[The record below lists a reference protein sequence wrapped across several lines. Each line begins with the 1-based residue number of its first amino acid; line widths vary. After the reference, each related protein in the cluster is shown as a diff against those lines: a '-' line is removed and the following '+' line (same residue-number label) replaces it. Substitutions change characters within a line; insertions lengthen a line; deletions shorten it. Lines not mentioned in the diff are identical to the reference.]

1 LFGVFK
7 YVIPKILIML
17 FISIA
22 SNAASAHMADSLA
35 RCATEDSDKVR
46 LMCYDSLATKAGI
59 KEPEAEVVSDPG
71 KWNVYEEKSP
81 IDDSRNVHLFVM
93 SNETVKSGYNTVK
106 PSLHIRCSEN
116 KTNVFLNWGLYLGL
130 EKTKMLTRFDKE
142 KATMSSWS
150 ISTNNE
156 AAFVRGNDIEF
167 AKKVMKHQKLLVQ
180 VTPFG
185 ENSVMTTFNISGLSE
200 AIKPLREACHW

>member
-1 LFGVFK
+1 M
-7 YVIPKILIML
+7 KILVML
-17 FISIA
+17 FISMV
-22 SNAASAHMADSLA
+22 SNNVSAHMADSLA
-35 RCATEDSDKVR
+35 KCATEVFAEAR
-46 LMCYDSLATKAGI
+46 LTCYDSLATKTGI
-59 KEPEAEVVSDPG
+59 KKPEAKVVSALG
-71 KWNVYEEKSP
+71 KWNVREEKSP
-81 IDDSRNVHLFVM
+81 IDDSLNVHLFVT
-93 SNETVKSGYNTVK
+93 SNETVRSGYSTVK

-116 KTNVFLNWGLYLGL
+116 ETNVFLNWGLYLGL

-156 AAFVRGNDIEF
+156 AVFVRGNDIEF
-167 AKKVMKHQKLLVQ
+167 AKKVMKHQKLLVK

-185 ENSVMTTFNISGLSE
+185 ENPIVATFDISGLSE

>member
-1 LFGVFK
+1 MK
-7 YVIPKILIML
+7 TLIML
-17 FISIA
+17 FVLMV
-22 SNAASAHMADSLA
+22 SNNVSAHMVDSLA
-35 RCATEDSDKVR
+35 KCATETSDETR
-46 LMCYDSLATKAGI
+46 LICYDSLATKIGI
-59 KEPEAEVVSDPG
+59 KKPEAKVVSDPG
-71 KWNVYEEKSP
+71 KWNVHEEKSP
-81 IDDSRNVHLFVM
+81 IDDSFNVHLFVM
-93 SNETVKSGYNTVK
+93 SNKTVKSGYNTVK

-116 KTNVFLNWGLYLGL
+116 ETNVFLNWGLYLGL

-156 AAFVRGNDIEF
+156 AVFVQGNDIEF
-167 AKKVMKHQKLLVQ
+167 AKKIMKHQKLLVK

-185 ENSVMTTFNISGLSE
+185 GNSVMTTFDISGLSE